1 MSAPISPRARI
12 ERLRSEARE
21 LRAFAC
27 AATNQNVH
35 LMLDSEAC
43 EREDKALA
51 LEEWLNSQSSSAMSD
66 EVTGRSEAARGDGS
80 AARRPRKEAR

>member
-1 MSAPISPRARI
+1 MSAPISPRARV

-27 AATNQNVH
+27 VATNRNVH

-43 EREDKALA
+43 EREEKALA
-51 LEEWLNSQSSSAMSD
+51 LEEWLNRQSSGATS
-66 EVTGRSEAARGDGS
+66 TGDKAAAGS
-80 AARRPRKEAR
+80 A